1 VKSKYLL
8 IVTCCIF
15 LFVGCSQTAISHPYD
30 LEGVEG
36 YTEDFLY
43 TYKLPTGLPFEV
55 KGINIME
62 MGERDAP
69 PNAYSIELA
78 LYGENIKDE
87 HVWIRIVDFGN
98 IENRSGKNEQRLQL
112 GDGREAKYFNN
123 GSAQT
128 LAWDDEDLM
137 YNITIALED
146 DEKEKYTIEELVKIA
161 DSFEPYQ

>member
-1 VKSKYLL
+1 MNSKSLF
-8 IVTCCIF
+8 VFTCCFF
-15 LFVGCSQTAISHPYD
+15 LLVGCSQSTISHPYD
-30 LEGVEG
+30 LEQVEG
-36 YTEDFLY
+36 YTEEFPY
-43 TYKLPTGLPFEV
+43 SYKLPTYLPFEV

-69 PNAYSIELA
+69 PNSYSIELA
-78 LYGENIKDE
+78 LYAENPKDE
-87 HVWIRIVDFGN
+87 HVMIRIVDFGN
-98 IENRSGKNEQRLQL
+98 VKNRSGKNEQKLQL